1 MVDLPRYNAPRHDLI
16 VSIDWAQEEL
26 VLLAGQSK
34 DPNLLACYTCDP
46 FKDVHSMT
54 TAPLVGMTY
63 EEFETARKVDKLLDS
78 VRTTKGKGT
87 NFGSIYGIG
96 KSKLSRQLLIPVD
109 EADLWIRGFDQTY
122 PGVKIW
128 KQSVIELLRR
138 QGYVEDLFG
147 IRRHIYDRPQR
158 VSANEA
164 SMIDRQVIS
173 FMIQGLAAGILKRTL
188 ARLHRQRTFAK
199 FKASFIAPLY
209 DEIVFSCSS
218 LYGFDAITE
227 VHEAMVEVV
236 PGLGL
241 DMKADISI
249 GPNFGDQ
256 IEIGRDPNKEKYE
269 QALNDI
275 KEKQGAKKTQ

>member
-1 MVDLPRYNAPRHDLI
+1 MIDLPRYNVPKHDVFI
-16 VSIDWAQEEL
+16 SIDWAQEEL

-63 EEFETARKVDKLLDS
+63 DEFEVARKVDKMLDS

-96 KSKLSRQLLIPVD
+96 KNKLSRQLLIPVN
-109 EADLWIRGFDQTY
+109 EADIWIKGFDATY
-122 PGVKIW
+122 PGVKTW

-147 IRRHIYDRPQR
+147 VRRHIYDRPQR
-158 VSANEA
+158 VSDNEA

-188 ARLHRQRTFAK
+188 ARLHKQRTFPRY
-199 FKASFIAPLY
+199 KASYALPIY
-209 DEIVFSCSS
+209 DENTFSANHE
-218 LYGFDAITE
+218 YAFDLICE
-227 VHEAMVEVV
+227 VHEAMVEEV

-249 GPNFGDQ
+249 GPNFGEQ
-256 IEIGRDPNKEKYE
+256 IEIGRVPNK
-269 QALNDI
+269 
-275 KEKQGAKKTQ
+275 AKFDEAWEEICELRKAA